1 MRLKS
6 GVMLVILASCIFL
19 CTITTSRLPKF
30 PTPTMNEKVDENDS

>member
-19 CTITTSRLPKF
+19 CTSRLPKF